1 MNKSVSKIPCSIDV
15 FFKYWLMFTAPLH
28 KLAAKDLEILSYIL
42 KKRYELSKIIV
53 DDSKIDKF
61 LLSTEIRD
69 EIIEENN
76 ITKNSFQVTLSRLRK
91 FGVLEAN
98 DTINKR
104 FIPNLSHDA
113 DRFDLMI
120 LFEIKDNVKK
130 ES

>member
-1 MNKSVSKIPCSIDV
+1 
-15 FFKYWLMFTAPLH
+15 MFTAPLH

-91 FGVLEAN
+91 FGVLETN
-98 DTINKR
+98 DIINKR